1 MTLVATLVAISLALS
16 WAPFRRIFPSESFG
30 AFVLVGIAMV
40 ALFQL
45 GKLS

>member
-1 MTLVATLVAISLALS
+1 MTLVVTLVAISLALS
-16 WAPFRRIFPSESFG
+16 WTPFRRIFPSESFG